1 MAAKIIDGEK
11 ISARL
16 RRGIASEVESLR
28 ESSGVTPGLAAVLVG
43 NDPASEIY
51 VERKTRACGE
61 VGIRS
66 EEVRLGAETTEGELL
81 SVIERLNAD
90 PEVHGILVQLPLPQ
104 GINETAVLGAV
115 SPLKDVDG
123 FHPEN
128 MGMLMEGNPRFISC
142 TPYGIMEIIDH
153 LGIDVLGKDIVV
165 IGRSNIVGKPVAAML
180 LNRDATVTVCHLC
193 TKNLAAFTRGAEILI
208 VAIGCSEFIKGDM
221 IREGAVVIDVGIN
234 RDGNGRIT
242 GDVDFE
248 SASKVCS
255 RITPVP
261 GGVGPMTITM
271 LLSNT
276 LQAARLAVE
285 GKGKG

>member
-28 ESSGVTPGLAAVLVG
+28 KSSGVTPGLAAVLVG

-66 EEVRLGAETTEGELL
+66 EEVRLGAETTEEELL
-81 SVIERLNAD
+81 SVIDGLNAD

-234 RDGNGRIT
+234 RDENGRIT

-271 LLSNT
+271 LLNNT

-285 GKGKG
+285 GERKG

>member
-234 RDGNGRIT
+234 RDENGRIT

-285 GKGKG
+285 GKSNG

>member
-221 IREGAVVIDVGIN
+221 IREGAVVIDVGLN

>member
-285 GKGKG
+285 GKGKE

>member
-285 GKGKG
+285 RKG

>member
-66 EEVRLGAETTEGELL
+66 EEVRLGAETTEGKLL

>member
-1 MAAKIIDGEK
+1 MAAKIISGTG
-11 ISARL
+11 ISAGL
-16 RRGIASEVESLR
+16 RREIAAEAAALKEAT
-28 ESSGVTPGLAAVLVG
+28 GTAPCLAAVLVG
-43 NDPASEIY
+43 DDPASEIY
-51 VERKTRACGE
+51 VNRKTRACKE
-61 VGIRS
+61 VGIISR
-66 EEVRLGAETTEGELL
+66 ETRLGAETTEGELL
-81 SVIERLNAD
+81 TVIHRLNAD
-90 PEVHGILVQLPLPQ
+90 EEVHGILVQLPLPA
-104 GINETAVLGAV
+104 GINETTVLGAV

-234 RDGNGRIT
+234 RDKNGKIT

-255 RITPVP
+255 QITPVP

-271 LLSNT
+271 LLRNT
-276 LQAARLAVE
+276 VQAARLAVE
-285 GKGKG
+285 GER

>member
-1 MAAKIIDGEK
+1 MAARIIDGKE

-16 RRGIASEVESLR
+16 RRGIASEVESLKR
-28 ESSGVTPGLAAVLVG
+28 SSGVTPGLAAVLVG

-66 EEVRLGAETTEGELL
+66 EEVRLGAETTEEKLL
-81 SVIERLNAD
+81 SVIEGLNAD
-90 PEVHGILVQLPLPQ
+90 PDIHGILVQLPLPQ

-193 TKNLAAFTRGAEILI
+193 TKNLADFTRGAEILI

-234 RDGNGRIT
+234 RDENGRVT

-255 RITPVP
+255 HITPVP

-271 LLSNT
+271 LLRNT
-276 LQAARLAVE
+276 LQAARMAVE
-285 GKGKG
+285 GTG

>member
-1 MAAKIIDGEK
+1 MGATIIDGNE

-16 RRGIASEVESLR
+16 RRGIASEVESLKQKT
-28 ESSGVTPGLAAVLVG
+28 GVTPGLAAVLVG

-51 VERKTRACGE
+51 VARKTRACAE

-66 EEVRLGAETTEGELL
+66 EERRLGADTTQEELL
-81 SVIERLNAD
+81 SVIAELNAD
-90 PEVHGILVQLPLPQ
+90 PAVHGILVQLPLPA
-104 GINETAVLGAV
+104 GISETAVLGKV

-153 LGIDVLGKDIVV
+153 LGMDVLGKDIVV

-193 TKNLAAFTRGAEILI
+193 TKNLETFTRTAEILI

-221 IREGAVVIDVGIN
+221 IKEGAVVIDVGIN
-234 RDGNGRIT
+234 RDESGKIT

-271 LLSNT
+271 LLRNT
-276 LQAARLAVE
+276 LQAALIYV
-285 GKGKG
+285 GK

>member
-66 EEVRLGAETTEGELL
+66 EEVRLGAETTEGKLL

-234 RDGNGRIT
+234 RDENGRIT

>member
-285 GKGKG
+285 GKSNG

>member
-285 GKGKG
+285 GKG